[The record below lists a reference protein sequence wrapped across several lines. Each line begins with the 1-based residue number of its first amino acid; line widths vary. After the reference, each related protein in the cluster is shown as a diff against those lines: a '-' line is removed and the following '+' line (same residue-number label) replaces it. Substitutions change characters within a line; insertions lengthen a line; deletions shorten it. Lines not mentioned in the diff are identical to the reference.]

1 MRDENRQFGIVMA
14 AGFLLV
20 GVIRYILTGM
30 ITWWLGAVGLVW
42 LLVAFTW
49 PRILAPVRLVWMKLG
64 HVLGFVN
71 GRIILTVLFL
81 GIITPVALVM
91 RLFRKQPIGNRLSAD
106 ADSYWHPRSRE
117 EFVPQRMERQF

>member
-1 MRDENRQFGIVMA
+1 MSDENRRFGIVMA
-14 AGFLLV
+14 AGFFLV
-20 GVIRYILTGM
+20 GVIRYISTGM
-30 ITWWLGAVGLVW
+30 ITWWLGALGLVL

-49 PRILAPVRLVWMKLG
+49 PRILAPVRGVWMKLG

-91 RLFRKQPIGNRLSAD
+91 RLFRKQPIADRLSA
-106 ADSYWHPRSRE
+106 AVDSYWHPRSPE